1 MTARSRAHPSDAS
14 VCPVG
19 IPRSTGGETAAASG
33 PGTWAG
39 LWTDMKLSREAK
51 AARAVNAVP

>member
-1 MTARSRAHPSDAS
+1 MTVRSRPHPSDAS

-19 IPRSTGGETAAASG
+19 IPRSTRGEMVAVSG
-33 PGTWAG
+33 PGVWAD
-39 LWTDMKLSREAK
+39 LRADMKLSRESR